1 LRTICLA
8 LLMTGLSS
16 QLFSAPPAA
25 GQARLIIVDP
35 GHFHAT
41 LIQKDMYAS
50 ISPRVSVYA
59 PLSPEL
65 LDYLNRI
72 SLFNSRQDN
81 PTSWELDVHTGPGFF
96 ERMLGDRPG
105 DVVVFTGRNRG
116 KIDRILRSLEAGF
129 HVFADKPWIIAS
141 ADLPKLASALDM
153 AERKGLAAYDIMT
166 ERFEITSL
174 LQRELVNTPEVFGQ
188 LVEGSTS
195 EPAVKA
201 RSVHHLMKLVA
212 GVPIRRPAWF
222 FDINEYGE
230 ALADVGTHVV
240 DLVQWTAFPEKQL
253 DYRSDVEILS
263 ARHWP
268 TVVTEA
274 HFRQVT
280 GEAGFPPELSSW
292 VKAGQLDYYS
302 NNFVHYTVRGI
313 HVELDILWNW
323 EAPEGSGE
331 VYEAAFR
338 GTEARVEIR
347 QGKAEKF
354 APELY
359 VVPSSPAGKAAV
371 FAALERK
378 VRTLETVWPGVA
390 VKEQGGEAR
399 LVIPDRF
406 RVGHEAHF
414 AQVANRFFQYRE
426 SPPSIPA
433 WEKANML
440 VKYFIS
446 TRGVELAR

>member
-1 LRTICLA
+1 LRTIFLA
-8 LLMTGLSS
+8 LLMTALSS
-16 QLFSAPPAA
+16 QSFSAPPAA

-41 LIQKDMYAS
+41 LIQKDMYPS

-72 SLFNSRQDN
+72 SLFNSRKDN

-116 KIDRILRSLEAGF
+116 KIDRIQRSLEAGF

-188 LVEGSTS
+188 MVQGSAA

-201 RSVHHLMKLVA
+201 RSIHHLMKLVA
-212 GVPIRRPAWF
+212 GVPIRRPVWF
-222 FDINEYGE
+222 FDIHEYGE

-268 TVVTEA
+268 TVVTQA
-274 HFRQVT
+274 QFRQVT
-280 GEAGFPPELSSW
+280 GEADFPPELSSW
-292 VKAGQLDYYS
+292 VKARQLDYYS

-323 EAPEGSGE
+323 EAPEGAGD

-359 VVPSSPAGKAAV
+359 VVPNSPAGKATV
-371 FAALERK
+371 LAALERK

-390 VKEQGGEAR
+390 VQEQGGEAR
-399 LVIPDRF
+399 LVIPDRL

-433 WEKANML
+433 WEKASML

-446 TRGVELAR
+446 TRGVELGR